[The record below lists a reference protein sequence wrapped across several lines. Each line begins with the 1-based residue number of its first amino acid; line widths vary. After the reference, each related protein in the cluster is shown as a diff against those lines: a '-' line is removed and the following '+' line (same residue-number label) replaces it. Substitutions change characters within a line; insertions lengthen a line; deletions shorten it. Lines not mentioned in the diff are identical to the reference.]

1 MTNFKQLAA
10 TTILSMSTL
19 STILVGNIYA
29 SQQNR
34 EQSSQQ
40 VIVEATMASEVEV
53 DIEVKKTT
61 PLLVS
66 VVEIEED
73 YSSLEEVIEQMD
85 YSMDMGKPC
94 GLSKEDF
101 VKLMEELPY
110 DYTGFYS
117 RNAEFI
123 WEMEQEYQVN
133 AIFYCG
139 IVAQEGGWARY
150 AAAPNN
156 YTGYMGI
163 SGYASFESEEAG
175 IEATFKLLDEG
186 YISKGLNTL
195 SNIAPVYVGYSGSTW
210 DSKVYSAMKMIVS
223 D

>member
-139 IVAQEGGWARY
+139 IVIKR
-150 AAAPNN
+150 
-156 YTGYMGI
+156 
-163 SGYASFESEEAG
+163 
-175 IEATFKLLDEG
+175 
-186 YISKGLNTL
+186 
-195 SNIAPVYVGYSGSTW
+195 
-210 DSKVYSAMKMIVS
+210 
-223 D
+223 